1 MRFAEALRGER
12 ASPSLKRP
20 TRDDDGARGMRSM
33 PSLNRRGREAKGPSG
48 VVWESWWEVMLPS
61 APIWVIHRVAVFG
74 PLVGLPLI
82 VAGAHGGG
90 NASFCALMRERASI
104 HVTLRMG
111 TWACRFGH

>member
-20 TRDDDGARGMRSM
+20 TRYDDGARGMRST

-48 VVWESWWEVMLPS
+48 VVGVSWWEVMLPS
-61 APIWVIHRVAVFG
+61 APFWVIHRVAVFG

-82 VAGAHGGG
+82 VAGAQGGG
-90 NASFCALMRERASI
+90 NASFCAFDA
-104 HVTLRMG
+104 
-111 TWACRFGH
+111 